1 MEDYD
6 RGPEFSPLTA
16 SLPAQRSKN
25 QRQPWTLRVRPGVL
39 RKKVPFRRSG
49 AARGIRRR
57 KKNRRAH
64 SRQGESRRR
73 DAAAARHPSRV
84 PRNNAAIKGKID
96 EVLVKLP
103 EPARKKLEEIE
114 KTTGQPKSLLAGG
127 GALFGLFLVFFLCP
141 PQLVFSAVGVG
152 YPTYASLKMLAEDKT
167 EDAAMWIT
175 YWCLFSLLKVVMN
188 PLDFILGFL
197 PFYFYLKLVLLVWL
211 FSPTTKGAGVVYE
224 KVVKPFVFPLLV
236 GSKSD

>member
-1 MEDYD
+1 M
-6 RGPEFSPLTA
+6 
-16 SLPAQRSKN
+16 
-25 QRQPWTLRVRPGVL
+25 RPGVL
-39 RKKVPFRRSG
+39 RKKVPSRRSG
-49 AARGIRRR
+49 AARGIRR
-57 KKNRRAH
+57 KKAGTEPPPRETRPTASARPARERPHAH
-64 SRQGESRRR
+64 ARQH
-73 DAAAARHPSRV
+73 AP
-84 PRNNAAIKGKID
+84 NAAIKGKID

>member
-1 MEDYD
+1 M
-6 RGPEFSPLTA
+6 RPS
-16 SLPAQRSKN
+16 PAQLQSVKHHSSHGYRKHAPSV
-25 QRQPWTLRVRPGVL
+25 RQKRPISPEGVARGTIRGS
-39 RKKVPFRRSG
+39 RKKST
-49 AARGIRRR
+49 RRR
-57 KKNRRAH
+57 THNPA
-64 SRQGESRRR
+64 
-73 DAAAARHPSRV
+73 
-84 PRNNAAIKGKID
+84 PRAAIKGKID

-114 KTTGQPKSLLAGG
+114 RTTGQPKSLLAGG

-175 YWCLFSLLKVVMN
+175 YWCLFSLLKVVMG
-188 PLDFILGFL
+188 PLDFVLGFL

-236 GSKSD
+236 GSTAKSD

>member
-1 MEDYD
+1 MDIESAPR
-6 RGPEFSPLTA
+6 RGTIEGPF
-16 SLPAQRSKN
+16 
-25 QRQPWTLRVRPGVL
+25 QP
-39 RKKVPFRRSG
+39 
-49 AARGIRRR
+49 IRRR
-57 KKNRRAH
+57 ARNPPKK
-64 SRQGESRRR
+64 SRDR
-73 DAAAARHPSRV
+73 AAAARDPPARRRRARETARARAPNT
-84 PRNNAAIKGKID
+84 PRNAAIKGKID

>member
-1 MEDYD
+1 
-6 RGPEFSPLTA
+6 
-16 SLPAQRSKN
+16 
-25 QRQPWTLRVRPGVL
+25 
-39 RKKVPFRRSG
+39 
-49 AARGIRRR
+49 
-57 KKNRRAH
+57 
-64 SRQGESRRR
+64 
-73 DAAAARHPSRV
+73 
-84 PRNNAAIKGKID
+84 
-96 EVLVKLP
+96 
-103 EPARKKLEEIE
+103 
-114 KTTGQPKSLLAGG
+114 LLAGG